1 MRIEPAGR
9 CDHLG
14 PDTFDRGRDPQT
26 GLEAMTLIGEGLAP
40 KAPGA
45 AASGDLIK
53 DGTDAGFMADVIE
66 MSKTTP
72 VIVDFWATWCGPC
85 RQLTP
90 ALEKA
95 VTAMGG
101 AVKLVKIDIDKN
113 PAYAGQLRVQSIP
126 TVNAFVNGQPVDG
139 FMGALPEGQVR
150 AFLDKHVPTAEE
162 MVAEAE
168 EEEAQEALV
177 EGDSDTALEKLQHAV
192 VTDPA
197 NDDAR
202 FDYVKLLL
210 QLGREDDAK
219 VAFAPVI
226 AKAAMSRK
234 LGALKAWMD
243 ALDFVA
249 SGAYDASAEAGFE
262 AKIAANKRD
271 FDTRYARAR
280 WLITQQRWTDAM
292 DELLEILMRDKAW
305 GEEAAR
311 KTCVAILELIEA
323 PKPRGPDRGC
333 PGLRH

>member
-1 MRIEPAGR
+1 MMDVTIQN
-9 CDHLG
+9 
-14 PDTFDRGRDPQT
+14 F
-26 GLEAMTLIGEGLAP
+26 EAE
-40 KAPGA
+40 
-45 AASGDLIK
+45 
-53 DGTDAGFMADVIE
+53 VIE
-66 MSKTTP
+66 ASMTTP
-72 VIVDFWATWCGPC
+72 VLVDFWAPWCGPC
-85 RQLTP
+85 KSLGP
-90 ALEKA
+90 VLEKLETEYA
-95 VTAMGG
+95 GRF
-101 AVKLVKIDIDKN
+101 KLAKIDSDQEQQL
-113 PAYAGQLRVQSIP
+113 AGMFGIRSIP
-126 TVNAFVNGQPVDG
+126 TCVLLMNGQPVDG

-168 EEEAQEALV
+168 EEEAQEALA
-177 EGDSDTALEKLQHAV
+177 EGDTDTALEKLQHAV

-226 AKAAMSRK
+226 AKASMSRK
-234 LGALKAWMD
+234 LGALKVWMD

-305 GEEAAR
+305 SEEIAR
-311 KTCVAILELIEA
+311 KTYVAILELIEA
-323 PKPRGPDRGC
+323 PKPKVAEGQIPPEDPVVATYRRR
-333 PGLRH
+333 LSSVVLS